1 MNLKTYDNGKI
12 SLNFHAVT
20 KQDELESAVIMSLF
34 TDARAT
40 EEEYEEIKD
49 WELSRRGYWAEQLDG
64 VKLGSKLWLLNR
76 APRNEDTL
84 ERAATYIKEALYW
97 LIQDG
102 IAESIE
108 VETSYEQDDLLIDI
122 KINGTIMQVRYR
134 G

>member
-1 MNLKTYDNGKI
+1 MGDLYQI
-12 SLNFHAVT
+12 PE
-20 KQDELESAVIMSLF
+20 DELESAVIMSLF

-49 WELSRRGYWAEQLDG
+49 WEFSRRGYWAEQLDG

-84 ERAATYIKEALYW
+84 ERAATYTKEALNW

-102 IAESIE
+102 IAESLE
-108 VETSYEQDDLLIDI
+108 AETSYEQDDLLIDI
-122 KINGTIMQVRYR
+122 KINGTILQVHYR

>member
-76 APRNEDTL
+76 APRNEDTF
-84 ERAATYIKEALYW
+84 ERAAAYTKEALNW

-102 IAESIE
+102 IAESLE

-122 KINGTIMQVRYR
+122 KINGTILQVRYR